1 MSSDDEILKQN
12 YSLMNRHLYLIQYIT
27 CDSVHLP
34 NKILTKHKISKVP
47 DIEIRNSKP
56 FNKITGIDE

>member
-1 MSSDDEILKQN
+1 
-12 YSLMNRHLYLIQYIT
+12 MNRHLYLIQYIT